1 MKERVIGFLYT
12 CDMTADAI
20 SEKILEVLVPLNL
33 DPELCVGF
41 CFDGASV
48 MSGAK
53 GGVQLILK
61 RTFPLGFYI
70 HCCSHRLNL
79 VLSSVAKASR
89 HMNTFFETL
98 NSIHGLKQP
107 SCMFYGHSKGVE
119 SRAWS

>member
-1 MKERVIGFLYT
+1 MKERAIGFLDT
-12 CDMTADAI
+12 CDTTADAI

-33 DPELCVGF
+33 DPEVCVGF
-41 CFDGASV
+41 CIDGASV
-48 MSGAK
+48 RSGAK

-61 RTFPLGFYI
+61 RTFPRGVYI
-70 HCCSHRLNL
+70 QCCSHCLNF
-79 VLSSVAKASR
+79 VLNSVAKTSR
-89 HMNTFFETL
+89 HMNMFFETL